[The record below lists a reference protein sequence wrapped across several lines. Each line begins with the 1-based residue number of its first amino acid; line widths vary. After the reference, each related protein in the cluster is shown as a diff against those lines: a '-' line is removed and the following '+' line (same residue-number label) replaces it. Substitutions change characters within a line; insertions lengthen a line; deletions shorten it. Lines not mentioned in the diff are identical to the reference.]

1 MKPIKVTEINDEEVW
16 LNPNH
21 IHRYMGWRNNK
32 TIIVFVRYGDR
43 RVDDLVVQE
52 TPDELTRKLVCAN

>member
-1 MKPIKVTEINDEEVW
+1 MKPIKVTETNDKKVW
-16 LNPNH
+16 VNPNH
-21 IHRYMGWRNNK
+21 ILRYMGWRNNK

-52 TPDELTRKLVCAN
+52 TPDELTRKIVCAN